1 MINLLSLNRKVKK
14 IRLNLKMIFQKLN
27 SMENPKNIV
36 IFVSGNGSNMS
47 NLISHFDSNPEINV
61 EAVFSNKK
69 DCLGITNAQEAGVNT
84 VAFSK
89 QELEEGNVTELVD
102 LLNVDLIVLAGF
114 LLKIPKEFTS
124 HFENKIVNVHP
135 SLLPKFG
142 GKGMYGKH
150 VHRAVIEAGETKS
163 GITFHY
169 VNENYDEGNII
180 EQFECEINPKDTW
193 KDLQANI
200 QQLEHEYFPVV
211 IEKLLTQ

>member
-1 MINLLSLNRKVKK
+1 
-14 IRLNLKMIFQKLN
+14 
-27 SMENPKNIV
+27 MENPKNIV

-47 NLISHFDSNPEINV
+47 NLISHFDSNPGINV

-69 DCLGITNAQEAGVNT
+69 DCLGILNATKLGVNT

-114 LLKIPKEFTS
+114 LLKIPEEFTT
-124 HFENKIVNVHP
+124 HFKNKIVNVHP

-150 VHRAVIEAGETKS
+150 VHKAVIKAGEAKS

-180 EQFECEINPKDTW
+180 EQFECEVEETDTW
-193 KDLQANI
+193 EDLQANI
-200 QQLEHEYFPVV
+200 QKLEHEHFPSV
-211 IEKLLTQ
+211 IEKLLIR

>member
-14 IRLNLKMIFQKLN
+14 IRLNLKMIFQALN
-27 SMENPKNIV
+27 SMKNPKNIV

-47 NLISHFDSNPEINV
+47 NLIAHFDSNPDIDV
-61 EAVFSNKK
+61 ESVFSNKK
-69 DCLGITNAQEAGVNT
+69 ECLGIINAQKAGVNT
-84 VAFSK
+84 VTFSK
-89 QELEEGNVTELVD
+89 QELEDGNVTELVD
-102 LLNVDLIVLAGF
+102 LLNIDLIVLAGF
-114 LLKIPKEFTS
+114 LLKIPIEFTS

-150 VHRAVIEAGETKS
+150 VHKAVIEAGETKS

-193 KDLQANI
+193 EDLESKI
-200 QQLEHEYFPVV
+200 QQLEHEHFPVV